1 MSCFDKDFNE
11 MYDYLVE
18 YNYATD
24 KEINLVCCINGS
36 SLDTL
41 NDILYAKTGYR
52 SLEQIQEMED

>member
-11 MYDYLVE
+11 MYDYLVL
-18 YNYATD
+18 YDIATD

-36 SLDTL
+36 SIDTL

-52 SLEQIQEMED
+52 SLEQIQEMEV

>member
-18 YNYATD
+18 YDIATD

-36 SLDTL
+36 SIDTL

-52 SLEQIQEMED
+52 SLEQIQEMEV